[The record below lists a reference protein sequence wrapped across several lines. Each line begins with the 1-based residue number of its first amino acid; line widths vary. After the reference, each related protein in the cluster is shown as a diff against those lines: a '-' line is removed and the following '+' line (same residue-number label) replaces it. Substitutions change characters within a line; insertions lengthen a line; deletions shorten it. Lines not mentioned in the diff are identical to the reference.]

1 MFMKKNNYY
10 YIKDDNNFLT
20 SSKIKVEEL
29 GLYLKNKNK
38 YNLNIIINNAHYNII
53 KTLILTSN
61 GNLISC

>member
-1 MFMKKNNYY
+1 MKKNNYY

>member
-1 MFMKKNNYY
+1 MQKDNYY

>member
-1 MFMKKNNYY
+1 MKKNNYY

-29 GLYLKNKNK
+29 RLYLKNKNK